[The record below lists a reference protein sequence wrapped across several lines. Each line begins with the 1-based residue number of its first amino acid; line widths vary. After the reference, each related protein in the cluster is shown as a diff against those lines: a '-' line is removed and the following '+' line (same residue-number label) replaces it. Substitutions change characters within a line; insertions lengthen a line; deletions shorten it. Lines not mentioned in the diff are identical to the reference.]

1 MPWPR
6 GHHATSPEV
15 GCTRRYGAPMPTESR
30 GQGCRAGPW
39 RHGCIVPRPIH
50 RFHLPDASRVPDTL
64 SFEPSA
70 ATGRAAEPGGM
81 VVLATG
87 GSQTVH
93 RGGAGAERTAGRSD
107 GHSRATLVHPQAQP
121 VHPAWTGSPA
131 TPRPRRMN
139 AGGHGRCHTPGLRPH
154 RCRASASRRLWA
166 AQGMDRPEI
175 GARPPRQ
182 GPHHVHGEAR
192 RCQTTRNR
200 SWVKGTIRNPH
211 IPHPASGQRPPSRR
225 VP

>member
-1 MPWPR
+1 
-6 GHHATSPEV
+6 
-15 GCTRRYGAPMPTESR
+15 MPTESR
-30 GQGCRAGPW
+30 DPWFRTELW
-39 RHGCIVPRPIH
+39 RHGCIVLRRIH
-50 RFHLPDASRVPDTL
+50 RFRLPDASRAPDTR
-64 SFEPSA
+64 SFEQPA
-70 ATGRAAEPGGM
+70 ATGRSAEPGGM
-81 VVLATG
+81 VVRATM
-87 GSQTVH
+87 GSRTAH
-93 RGGAGAERTAGRSD
+93 RDGTGAEQTAGRSD
-107 GHSRATLVHPQAQP
+107 GHSPAAPVHPRAQP
-121 VHPAWTGSPA
+121 VRPARTGSPA